1 MKDFFLNNWPYLFLV
16 CIGILLLANGSNLEV
31 GISSRI
37 MNSGGGAPVNIGAQR
52 ILGVL
57 VLAYAAYKIFRN
69 NKT

>member
-16 CIGILLLANGSNLEV
+16 GIGTLLLANGSSLEI

-37 MNSGGGAPVNIGAQR
+37 MNSGGGAPVDVGAQR
-52 ILGVL
+52 ILGGL
-57 VLAYAAYKIFRN
+57 LLMYAAYKIFRN